1 MAPPLISVYP
11 PLNPRVL
18 ARRPARRLPFP
29 LEDPRCR
36 LYMEARQGLWAG
48 VKGLGIK
55 DGDEVLAPAY
65 HHGSDIEAL
74 VRAGARCRFYD
85 VDETFE
91 PDEGELES
99 LLGPNVRALYLIHP
113 LGFAQDCPRWRRWCD
128 ERGLLLLEDGAQ
140 AWLSARDGQPVGA
153 SADLVLFCLYK
164 AFGLPDGGAVC
175 SRAFAGPQP
184 DAESN
189 GLRALAGRL
198 AGWTAQRSGAAAT
211 VLERVTKNDDRA
223 AELPEVEFALM
234 AVDEKPGRTSRMLL
248 PRVVDLDAP
257 ARRRAHFARLAEALG
272 ELRSPAFA
280 EMPAGSSPLAFP
292 IEVDDKPAAVERL
305 ARGGIAHTGGWRVPH
320 PLMHPAAYPGA
331 ARLRS
336 RLIALPVHQD
346 LREPDVERV
355 AKAARRAV
363 SIGYSQR
370 ASLAGAAAAP

>member
-18 ARRPARRLPFP
+18 ARRSARQLPFP
-29 LEDPRCR
+29 LDDPRCR

-48 VKGLGIK
+48 LKGLGIT

-85 VDETFE
+85 SNETFE

-99 LLGPNVRALYLIHP
+99 LLGPRVRALYLIHP
-113 LGFAQDCPRWRRWCD
+113 LGFAQDCSRWRRWCD

-153 SADLVLFCLYK
+153 DADLALFCLYK
-164 AFGLPDGGAVC
+164 VFGLPDGGAVC
-175 SRAFAGPQP
+175 SRAFAGPCP
-184 DAESN
+184 DAEST
-189 GLRALAGRL
+189 GVRALAGRL
-198 AGWTAQRSGAAAT
+198 AGWTAQRSRSAAT

-223 AELPEVEFALM
+223 ELPEVEFALI
-234 AVDEKPGRTSRMLL
+234 AVDEKPGRTTRMLL
-248 PRVVDLDAP
+248 SRVVDLDAP
-257 ARRRAHFARLAEALG
+257 ARRRAHFARLGEALG

-280 EMPAGSSPLAFP
+280 DMPAGSSPLAFP
-292 IEVDDKPAAVERL
+292 IEVGDKPATVERL
-305 ARGGIAHTGGWRVPH
+305 ARSGIAHSGGWRVPH
-320 PLMHPAAYPGA
+320 PVMDPAAFPGA
-331 ARLRS
+331 AGLRS
-336 RLIALPVHQD
+336 RLIALPVHQE
-346 LREPDVERV
+346 LRELDVERV

-370 ASLAGAAAAP
+370 VSLAGAVVTQ